1 MYTRRLKLSIATHP
15 RAWAGR
21 EHAEQARETRDDI
34 VTPPTGTAHTSAE
47 SVSPG
52 VGRCLQQIRQMIL
65 DGELLPGQKVH
76 QAELAAQL
84 ELSRIPVREALST
97 LQAEGVLVYRANSGF
112 SVARFNA
119 EDLAEI
125 YLLRRLIETELLRSI
140 DLDGVNAEELEEIN
154 RRLAAVSPSEH
165 SDEYQQINMEFH
177 FTLFDR
183 SPLEFLK
190 REVERL
196 WYKSTFYRA
205 LYLYEVDAQLHVI
218 EDHERIIAA
227 VRAGDVEE
235 LITASDDHR
244 GTTTTVMTRRL
255 GKRST
260 R

>member
-1 MYTRRLKLSIATHP
+1 MVAS
-15 RAWAGR
+15 
-21 EHAEQARETRDDI
+21 
-34 VTPPTGTAHTSAE
+34 PTTTAPTSTE

-65 DGELLPGQKVH
+65 DGDLLPGQKVH

-112 SVARFNA
+112 AVARFSA

-125 YLLRRLIETELLRSI
+125 YLMRRLLETELLRSI
-140 DLDGVNAEELEEIN
+140 DLGSVDADQLEAIN
-154 RRLAAVSPSEH
+154 RTLAATSPSERT
-165 SDEYQQINMEFH
+165 DEYQQINLEFH
-177 FTLFDR
+177 FHLFDQ
-183 SPLEFLK
+183 SPLEFIR
-190 REVERL
+190 REVYRL

-205 LYLYEVDAQLHVI
+205 LYLYEVDVPLHVI

-227 VRAGDVEE
+227 VRAKDVDE
-235 LITASDDHR
+235 LIRASDDHR
-244 GTTTTVMTRRL
+244 GTTTTAVTRRL